1 MISQVL
7 ISDLI
12 KQKRPNLN
20 EKSIKTY
27 TSILKTISKDLG
39 MKDLKDFKKTKEIL
53 EYLKDIPGSVRKTR
67 LSALLVITGDD
78 KFKEQMLKDINN
90 YNKDK
95 KNGNKN
101 EKETEAWM
109 TKEEIKKIFDNL
121 KKRASVNYKKGDLK
135 MKELQEIQDFIMLA
149 LFTLIPPR
157 RSLDFTEM
165 KIKNI
170 DAEKDNYI
178 KNKTMVFNIYK
189 TSKIKGQD
197 KIEIPKELKLIL
209 NKWLRVNPTEYLL
222 FDSKGNKLS
231 SVKVNQRFNKIMNKP
246 NFSVNMFRKVFL
258 TDKYKDTVKKM
269 KDLEE
274 DLEDMGSST
283 KQIQHYVKL
292 D

>member
-1 MISQVL
+1 MISQVS

-121 KKRASVNYKKGDLK
+121 KKRASINYKKGDLK
-135 MKELQEIQDFIMLA
+135 MKELQEIQDFVMLS
-149 LFTLIPPR
+149 LFILIPPR
-157 RSLDFTEM
+157 RALDFTEM

-170 DAEKDNYI
+170 DTEKDNYI

-246 NFSVNMFRKVFL
+246 KFSVNMFRKVFL
-258 TDKYKDTVKKM
+258 TDKYKDTVQKM
-269 KDLEE
+269 KKLEE

>member
-12 KQKRPNLN
+12 KEKRPNLN

-39 MKDLKDFKKTKEIL
+39 LKNVKDFNKTKQIL
-53 EYLKDIPGSVRKTR
+53 EYLKDMPGSVRKTR
-67 LSALLVITGDD
+67 LSALLVITGNNE
-78 KFKEQMLKDINN
+78 FKEQMLKDINN

-109 TKEEIKKIFDNL
+109 TKEEIKKIFNNL

-135 MKELQEIQDFIMLA
+135 MKELQEIQDFVMIA

-157 RSLDFTEM
+157 RSLDFTEL

-170 DAEKDNYI
+170 DTEKDNFI

-189 TSKIKGQD
+189 TSKTKGQD

-231 SVKVNQRFNKIMNKP
+231 SVKVNQRFHKIMNKP

-269 KDLEE
+269 NELEE
-274 DLEDMGSST
+274 DLEEMGSST
-283 KQIQHYVKL
+283 KQVQHYVKL

>member
-1 MISQVL
+1 MISQVS

-12 KQKRPNLN
+12 KEKRPNLN

-27 TSILKTISKDLG
+27 TSILKTISKDLV

-53 EYLKDIPGSVRKTR
+53 EYLKDMPGSIRKTR

-109 TKEEIKKIFDNL
+109 TKQEIEKIFTSL
-121 KKRASVNYKKGDLK
+121 KKRASVHYKKGDLK
-135 MKELQEIQDFIMLA
+135 MKELQEIQDFVMLA

-157 RSLDFTEM
+157 RALDFTEM

-170 DAEKDNYI
+170 DAGKDNYI
-178 KNKTMVFNIYK
+178 KNKTMIFNIYK
-189 TSKIKGQD
+189 TSKTKGQD

-209 NKWLRVNPTEYLL
+209 NKWLRVNQTEYLL
-222 FDSKGNKLS
+222 FDSKGSKLS
-231 SVKVNQRFNKIMNKP
+231 SVKVNQRFHKIMKKP

-283 KQIQHYVKL
+283 QQIQHYVKL

>member
-1 MISQVL
+1 MISQVS

-20 EKSIKTY
+20 EKSVKTY
-27 TSILKTISKDLG
+27 TSILKTISKDL
-39 MKDLKDFKKTKEIL
+39 KFNDVKDFKKTKEIL
-53 EYLKDIPGSVRKTR
+53 EHLKNMPGSVRKTR
-67 LSALLVITGDD
+67 LSALLVITGNGE
-78 KFKEQMLKDINN
+78 FKEQMLEDINN

-101 EKETEAWM
+101 EKEIEAWM
-109 TKEEIKKIFDNL
+109 TKEEIKKIFNNL

-135 MKELQEIQDFIMLA
+135 MKELQEIQDFVMLA

-157 RSLDFTEM
+157 RALDYTEM

-170 DAEKDNYI
+170 DTEKDNYI

-189 TSKIKGQD
+189 TSKTKGQD

-222 FDSKGNKLS
+222 FDCKGNKLS

-258 TDKYKDTVKKM
+258 TDKYKDTIEKM

-274 DLEDMGSST
+274 DLEDMGSSK

>member
-1 MISQVL
+1 MISQVS

-12 KQKRPNLN
+12 KEKRPNLN

-39 MKDLKDFKKTKEIL
+39 LKNVKDFNKTKQIL
-53 EYLKDIPGSVRKTR
+53 EYLKDMPGSVRKTR
-67 LSALLVITGDD
+67 LSALLVITGNNE
-78 KFKEQMLKDINN
+78 FKEQMLKDINN

-109 TKEEIKKIFDNL
+109 TKEEIKKIFNNL

-135 MKELQEIQDFIMLA
+135 MKELQEIQDFVMLA

-157 RSLDFTEM
+157 RALDFTEM

-170 DAEKDNYI
+170 DTEKDNFI

-189 TSKIKGQD
+189 TSKTKGQD

-246 NFSVNMFRKVFL
+246 KFSVNMFRKVFL
-258 TDKYKDTVKKM
+258 TDKYKDTVKKI
-269 KDLEE
+269 KDLEN

>member
-12 KQKRPNLN
+12 KEKRPNLN

-27 TSILKTISKDLG
+27 TSILKTISKDL
-39 MKDLKDFKKTKEIL
+39 KFNDVKDFNKTKQIL
-53 EYLKDIPGSVRKTR
+53 EYLKDMPGSVRKTR
-67 LSALLVITGDD
+67 LSALLVITGNNE
-78 KFKEQMLKDINN
+78 FKEQMLKDINN

-109 TKEEIKKIFDNL
+109 TKEEIKKIFNNL

-135 MKELQEIQDFIMLA
+135 MKELQEIQDFVMIA

-157 RSLDFTEM
+157 RSLDFTEL

-170 DAEKDNYI
+170 DTEKDNFI

-189 TSKIKGQD
+189 TSKTKGQD

-231 SVKVNQRFNKIMNKP
+231 SVKVNQRFHKIMNKP

-269 KDLEE
+269 NELEE
-274 DLEDMGSST
+274 DLEEMGSST
-283 KQIQHYVKL
+283 KQVQHYVKL

>member
-1 MISQVL
+1 MISQVS

-53 EYLKDIPGSVRKTR
+53 EYLKDMPGSVRKTR

-135 MKELQEIQDFIMLA
+135 MKELQEIQDFVMLS
-149 LFTLIPPR
+149 LFILIPPR
-157 RSLDFTEM
+157 RALDFTEM

-170 DAEKDNYI
+170 DTEKDNYI

-258 TDKYKDTVKKM
+258 TDKYKDTIKKM

>member
-1 MISQVL
+1 MISQVS

-12 KQKRPNLN
+12 KEKRPNLN

-27 TSILKTISKDLG
+27 TSILKSISKDL
-39 MKDLKDFKKTKEIL
+39 KFNDLKDFKKTKEIL
-53 EYLKDIPGSVRKTR
+53 EYLKDMPGSVRKTR
-67 LSALLVITGDD
+67 LSALLVITGDN

-109 TKEEIKKIFDNL
+109 TKEEIKKIFNNM

-135 MKELQEIQDFIMLA
+135 MKELQEIQDFVMLA

-157 RSLDFTEM
+157 RALDFTEM

-170 DAEKDNYI
+170 DTEKDNFI
-178 KNKTMVFNIYK
+178 KNKTMIFNIYK
-189 TSKIKGQD
+189 TSKTKGQD
-197 KIEIPKELKLIL
+197 KIDIPKELKLIL

-231 SVKVNQRFNKIMNKP
+231 SVKVNQRFHKIMKKP
-246 NFSVNMFRKVFL
+246 KFSVNMFRKVFL

-269 KDLEE
+269 KNLEE

-283 KQIQHYVKL
+283 KQLQHYVKL

>member
-1 MISQVL
+1 MISQVS

-121 KKRASVNYKKGDLK
+121 KKRASINYKKGDLK
-135 MKELQEIQDFIMLA
+135 MKELQEIQDFVMLS
-149 LFTLIPPR
+149 LFILIPPR
-157 RSLDFTEM
+157 RALDFTEM

-170 DAEKDNYI
+170 DTEKDNYI

-258 TDKYKDTVKKM
+258 TDKYKDTVQKM
-269 KDLEE
+269 KKLEE

>member
-1 MISQVL
+1 MISQVS

-12 KQKRPNLN
+12 KEKRPNLN

-39 MKDLKDFKKTKEIL
+39 LKNVKDFNKTKQIL
-53 EYLKDIPGSVRKTR
+53 EYLKDMPGSVRKTR
-67 LSALLVITGDD
+67 LSALLVITGNNE
-78 KFKEQMLKDINN
+78 FKEQMLKDINN

-109 TKEEIKKIFDNL
+109 TKEEIKKIFNNL

-135 MKELQEIQDFIMLA
+135 MKELQEIQDFVMIA

-157 RSLDFTEM
+157 RSLDFTEL

-170 DAEKDNYI
+170 DTEKDNFI

-189 TSKIKGQD
+189 TSKTKGQD

-231 SVKVNQRFNKIMNKP
+231 SVKVNQRFHKIMNKP

-269 KDLEE
+269 NELEE
-274 DLEDMGSST
+274 DLEEMGSST
-283 KQIQHYVKL
+283 KQVQHYVKL

>member
-1 MISQVL
+1 MISQVS

-20 EKSIKTY
+20 EKSVKTY
-27 TSILKTISKDLG
+27 TSILKTISKDL
-39 MKDLKDFKKTKEIL
+39 KFNDVKDFKKTKEIL
-53 EYLKDIPGSVRKTR
+53 EHLKNMPGSVRKTR
-67 LSALLVITGDD
+67 LSALLVITGNGE
-78 KFKEQMLKDINN
+78 FKEQMLEDINN

-101 EKETEAWM
+101 EKEIEAWM
-109 TKEEIKKIFDNL
+109 TKEEIKKIFNNL

-135 MKELQEIQDFIMLA
+135 MKELQEIQDFVMLA

-157 RSLDFTEM
+157 RALDYTEM

-170 DAEKDNYI
+170 DTEKDNYI

-189 TSKIKGQD
+189 TSKTKGQD

-222 FDSKGNKLS
+222 FDCKGNKLS
-231 SVKVNQRFNKIMNKP
+231 SVKVNQRFHKIMNKP

-258 TDKYKDTVKKM
+258 TDKYKDTIEKM
-269 KDLEE
+269 KNLEE
-274 DLEDMGSST
+274 DLEDMGSSK

>member
-1 MISQVL
+1 MISQVS

-20 EKSIKTY
+20 EKSVKTY
-27 TSILKTISKDLG
+27 TSILKTISKDL
-39 MKDLKDFKKTKEIL
+39 KFNDVKDFKKTKEIL
-53 EYLKDIPGSVRKTR
+53 EHLKNMPGSVRKTR
-67 LSALLVITGDD
+67 LSALLVITGNGE
-78 KFKEQMLKDINN
+78 FKEQMLEDINN

-101 EKETEAWM
+101 EKEIEAWM
-109 TKEEIKKIFDNL
+109 TKEEIKKIFNNL

-135 MKELQEIQDFIMLA
+135 MKELQEIQDFVMLA

-157 RSLDFTEM
+157 RALDYTEM

-170 DAEKDNYI
+170 DTEKDNYI

-189 TSKIKGQD
+189 TSKTKGQD

-222 FDSKGNKLS
+222 FDCKGNKLS

-258 TDKYKDTVKKM
+258 TDKYKDTIEKM
-269 KDLEE
+269 KNLEE
-274 DLEDMGSST
+274 DLEDMGSSK

>member
-1 MISQVL
+1 MISQVS

-121 KKRASVNYKKGDLK
+121 KKRASINYKKGDLK
-135 MKELQEIQDFIMLA
+135 MKELQEIQDFVMLA
-149 LFTLIPPR
+149 LFILIPPR
-157 RSLDFTEM
+157 RALDFTEM

-170 DAEKDNYI
+170 DTEKDNYI

-246 NFSVNMFRKVFL
+246 KFSVNMFRKVFL
-258 TDKYKDTVKKM
+258 TDKYKDTVQKM
-269 KDLEE
+269 KKLEE

>member
-1 MISQVL
+1 MISNVNL
-7 ISDLI
+7 SDEI
-12 KQKRPNLN
+12 KKLRPNLN
-20 EKSIKTY
+20 EKSVKTY
-27 TSILKTISKDLG
+27 TSILNSIAKQLQLKNV
-39 MKDLKDFKKTKEIL
+39 KDFNKTKEIL
-53 EYLKDIPGSVRKTR
+53 EHLKDMPGSIRKTR
-67 LSALLVITGDD
+67 LSALLVITGNDD
-78 KFKEQMLKDINN
+78 YKKQMLEDINN

-109 TKEEIKKIFDNL
+109 TKEEIQKTFNSL

-135 MKELQEIQDFIMLA
+135 MKELQEIQDFVMLS
-149 LFTLIPPR
+149 LFILIPPR
-157 RSLDFTEM
+157 RALDFTEM
-165 KIKNI
+165 KIKNV
-170 DAEKDNYI
+170 DTEKDNYI
-178 KNKTMVFNIYK
+178 KNQKMIFNIYK
-189 TSKIKGQD
+189 TSKMKGQD
-197 KIEIPKELKLIL
+197 KIEIPKDLKLIL

-222 FDSKGNKLS
+222 FDSKGSKLT

-258 TDKYKDTVKKM
+258 TDKYKDTVQKM

>member
-1 MISQVL
+1 MISQVS

-12 KQKRPNLN
+12 KEKRPNLN

-39 MKDLKDFKKTKEIL
+39 MKDLKDFKKTKQIL
-53 EYLKDIPGSVRKTR
+53 EYLKDMPGSIRKTR

-109 TKEEIKKIFDNL
+109 TKQEIEKIFTSL
-121 KKRASVNYKKGDLK
+121 KKRASVHYKKDDLK
-135 MKELQEIQDFIMLA
+135 MKELQEIQDFVMLA

-157 RSLDFTEM
+157 RALDFTEM

-170 DAEKDNYI
+170 DAEKDNFI
-178 KNKTMVFNIYK
+178 KNKTMIFNIYK
-189 TSKIKGQD
+189 TSKTKGQD

-222 FDSKGNKLS
+222 FDSKGSKLS
-231 SVKVNQRFNKIMNKP
+231 SVKVNQRFHKLMKKP

-258 TDKYKDTVKKM
+258 TDKYKDTVQKM

-274 DLEDMGSST
+274 DMEEMGSST

>member
-1 MISQVL
+1 MISQVS

-27 TSILKTISKDLG
+27 TSILKTISKDL
-39 MKDLKDFKKTKEIL
+39 KFNDVKDFKKTKEIL
-53 EYLKDIPGSVRKTR
+53 EHLKNMPGSVRKTR
-67 LSALLVITGDD
+67 LSALLVITGNGE
-78 KFKEQMLKDINN
+78 FKEQMLEDINN

-101 EKETEAWM
+101 EKEIEAWM
-109 TKEEIKKIFDNL
+109 TKEEIKKIFNNL

-135 MKELQEIQDFIMLA
+135 MKELQEIQDFVMLA

-157 RSLDFTEM
+157 RALDYTEM

-170 DAEKDNYI
+170 DTEKDNYI

-189 TSKIKGQD
+189 TSKTKGQD

-222 FDSKGNKLS
+222 FDCKGNKLS

-258 TDKYKDTVKKM
+258 TDKYKDTIEKM

-274 DLEDMGSST
+274 DLEDMGSSK

>member
-1 MISQVL
+1 MISQVS

-20 EKSIKTY
+20 EKSVKTY
-27 TSILKTISKDLG
+27 TSILKTISKDL
-39 MKDLKDFKKTKEIL
+39 KFNDVKDFKKTKEIL
-53 EYLKDIPGSVRKTR
+53 EHLKNMPGSVRKTR
-67 LSALLVITGDD
+67 LSALLVITGNGE
-78 KFKEQMLKDINN
+78 FKEQMLEDINN

-101 EKETEAWM
+101 EKEIEAWM
-109 TKEEIKKIFDNL
+109 TKEEIKKIFNNL

-135 MKELQEIQDFIMLA
+135 MKELQEIQDFVMLA

-157 RSLDFTEM
+157 RALDYTEM

-170 DAEKDNYI
+170 DTEKDNYI

-189 TSKIKGQD
+189 TSKTKGQD

-222 FDSKGNKLS
+222 FDCKGNKLS
-231 SVKVNQRFNKIMNKP
+231 SVKVNQRFHKIMNKP

-258 TDKYKDTVKKM
+258 TDKYKDTIEKM

-274 DLEDMGSST
+274 DLEDMGSSK

>member
-1 MISQVL
+1 MISQVS

-121 KKRASVNYKKGDLK
+121 KKRASINYKKGDLK
-135 MKELQEIQDFIMLA
+135 MKELQEIQDFVMLS
-149 LFTLIPPR
+149 LFILIPPR
-157 RSLDFTEM
+157 RALDFTEM

-170 DAEKDNYI
+170 DTEKDNYI